1 MLSRQSPN
9 EAERLAA
16 LHSLA
21 VLDTPSSP
29 AIDRIC
35 KIAQQLFDVPMV
47 HVTLADAHR
56 YFLKAKPEG
65 MTVSEVPREYA
76 FCNYTILH
84 DEVFVVQDASADRTF
99 AKNPYVAGPPCLRF
113 YAGAPLTIRPGIRLG
128 ALCVSDVKPRTFSQ
142 HQMTLLR
149 SLGRL
154 VVDELWLHHLDVS
167 GQADTQPLPL
177 DLKEPSLDFDTWV
190 APTSAQ
196 IRAARGLLNWSTREL
211 ADAANISPT
220 SVKRVEIHGE
230 SSVRRDSLD
239 AIVLAFREQGVKF
252 TRAPDGTLG
261 VTQTS
266 SRRRATASDE
276 ARDRSSYR

>member
-1 MLSRQSPN
+1 MLFPQPPN

-16 LHSLA
+16 LHNLA
-21 VLDTPSSP
+21 ILDTPSSP

-35 KIAQQLFDVPMV
+35 TIAQQLFDVPMV

-65 MTVSEVPREYA
+65 MTVSELPRDYA

-84 DEVFVVQDASADRTF
+84 DEVFVVQDASVDRSF
-99 AKNPYVAGPPCLRF
+99 AKNPYVAGPPYLRF

-154 VVDELWLHHLDVS
+154 VVDELWLHHLEVS
-167 GQADTQPLPL
+167 GQAETQPLPS

-239 AIVLAFREQGVKF
+239 AIVLAFEEQGVKL
-252 TRAPDGTLG
+252 TRASDGTLG
-261 VTQTS
+261 VIQTS
-266 SRRRATASDE
+266 SRRSASDE

>member
-1 MLSRQSPN
+1 MLFPQPSN

-21 VLDTPSSP
+21 ILDTPSSP

-35 KIAQQLFDVPMV
+35 WIAKQLFDVPMV

-65 MTVSEVPREYA
+65 MTVSELPREHA

-84 DEVFVVQDASADRTF
+84 DEVLVVPDALADRTF
-99 AKNPYVAGPPCLRF
+99 AKNPYVVGKPHIRF

-128 ALCVSDVKPRTFSQ
+128 ALCVSDLKPREFSP
-142 HQMTLLR
+142 HQTTLLR

-154 VVDELWLHHLDVS
+154 VVDELWLHHLEAS

-177 DLKEPSLDFDTWV
+177 DTREASLKFDTWI

-230 SSVRRDSLD
+230 TSVRRDSLE
-239 AIVLAFREQGVKF
+239 AIVLAFQEQGVKF
-252 TRAPDGTLG
+252 TRASDGTLG
-261 VTQTS
+261 VAQTLP
-266 SRRRATASDE
+266 RRSAPVSDE
-276 ARDRSSYR
+276 ARDHSSSR

>member
-1 MLSRQSPN
+1 MLFPQPSN

-21 VLDTPSSP
+21 ILDTPSTP

-35 KIAQQLFDVPMV
+35 RIAQQLFDVPMV

-56 YFLKAKPEG
+56 YFFKAKPKG
-65 MTVSEVPREYA
+65 MAISELPRNYA

-84 DEVFVVQDASADRTF
+84 DEVFVVPDALADRNF
-99 AKNPYVAGPPCLRF
+99 AKSPYVVGPPHIRF

-128 ALCVSDVKPRTFSQ
+128 ALCVSDLKPREFNQ

-149 SLGRL
+149 GLGRL
-154 VVDELWLHHLDVS
+154 VVDELWLHHLEVT
-167 GQADTQPLPL
+167 GQANTQPLPS
-177 DLKEPSLDFDTWV
+177 DPREPPLDFETWI

-230 SSVRRDSLD
+230 TSARRDSLD

-252 TRAPDGTLG
+252 TRGPDGSLG
-261 VTQTS
+261 VTLTS
-266 SRRRATASDE
+266 SK
-276 ARDRSSYR
+276 

>member
-1 MLSRQSPN
+1 MLFPQPPN

-21 VLDTPSSP
+21 ILDTPSSP

-35 KIAQQLFDVPMV
+35 KIAKQLFDVPMV

-56 YFLKAKPEG
+56 YFFKAKPEG
-65 MTVSEVPREYA
+65 MTASELPRDYA

-84 DEVFVVQDASADRTF
+84 DEVFVVPNGLADRTF
-99 AKNPYVAGPPCLRF
+99 AKNPYVAGPLYLRF

-128 ALCVSDVKPRTFSQ
+128 ALCVSDVKPREFSQ

-154 VVDELWLHHLDVS
+154 VVDELWLHHLEIS
-167 GQADTQPLPL
+167 GQAATQPLPS
-177 DLKEPSLDFDTWV
+177 DLKEPSLDFDTWI

-196 IRAARGLLNWSTREL
+196 IRAAWGLLNWSTREL
-211 ADAANISPT
+211 AGAANISPT

-252 TRAPDGTLG
+252 TRASDGTLG

-266 SRRRATASDE
+266 SRRSVTA
-276 ARDRSSYR
+276 

>member
-1 MLSRQSPN
+1 MLFPQPPN

-16 LHSLA
+16 LYSLA
-21 VLDTPSSP
+21 ILDTPSTP

-35 KIAQQLFDVPMV
+35 RIAQQLFDVPMV

-65 MTVSEVPREYA
+65 VRVSELPREHA

-84 DEVFVVQDASADRTF
+84 DEVFVVPDARADRTV
-99 AKNPYVAGPPCLRF
+99 AKNPYVWGPPHIRF

-128 ALCVSDVKPRTFSQ
+128 ALCVSDLKPWEFSQ

-154 VVDELWLHHLDVS
+154 VVDELWLHHLEDS
-167 GQADTQPLPL
+167 GQADMQPLPS
-177 DLKEPSLDFDTWV
+177 DTREPSLDFDTWI
-190 APTSAQ
+190 APTGAQ
-196 IRAARGLLNWSTREL
+196 IRAARELLNWSTREL

-230 SSVRRDSLD
+230 TSVRRDSLE
-239 AIVLAFREQGVKF
+239 AIVLAFREQGVNF

-266 SRRRATASDE
+266 SGLSVPVSDE
-276 ARDRSSYR
+276 ARDHSSSR

>member
-1 MLSRQSPN
+1 MLFPQPPN

-56 YFLKAKPEG
+56 HFLKAKPEG
-65 MTVSEVPREYA
+65 MMVSEVPREYA

-84 DEVFVVQDASADRTF
+84 DEVFVVQDASVDRTF
-99 AKNPYVAGPPCLRF
+99 AKNPYVAGPPYLRF
-113 YAGAPLTIRPGIRLG
+113 YAGAPLTIRPRIRLG
-128 ALCVSDVKPRTFSQ
+128 ALCVSDVKPRKFSQ

-154 VVDELWLHHLDVS
+154 VVDELWLQYLDVS
-167 GQADTQPLPL
+167 GQADTHPLPS
-177 DLKEPSLDFDTWV
+177 DPRDPCLDFDTWV

-211 ADAANISPT
+211 AHAANISPT
-220 SVKRVEIHGE
+220 SVKRMEIHGE
-230 SSVRRDSLD
+230 TSVRRDSLD
-239 AIVLAFREQGVKF
+239 AIVLAFGEQGVKF

-261 VTQTS
+261 VALTS
-266 SRRRATASDE
+266 SRSDTPASHG
-276 ARDRSSYR
+276 ARGAAF

>member
-1 MLSRQSPN
+1 MLFPQPPN

-21 VLDTPSSP
+21 ILDTPSSP

-35 KIAQQLFDVPMV
+35 RIAQQVFDVPMV

-65 MTVSEVPREYA
+65 MSVSELPRDYA

-84 DEVFVVQDASADRTF
+84 DEVFVVPDALADRTF
-99 AKNPYVAGPPCLRF
+99 AKNPYVIGEPHIRF

-128 ALCVSDVKPRTFSQ
+128 ALCVSDLKPREFSQ
-142 HQMTLLR
+142 RQTMLLR

-154 VVDELWLHHLDVS
+154 VVDELWLHHLEVS
-167 GQADTQPLPL
+167 GQADTQPLPT
-177 DLKEPSLDFDTWV
+177 DTREGSLDFDTWI

-230 SSVRRDSLD
+230 TSVRRDSLE
-239 AIVLAFREQGVKF
+239 AIVLAFQEHGVKF

-261 VTQTS
+261 VAQRS
-266 SRRRATASDE
+266 PKRSAPVSDE
-276 ARDRSSYR
+276 ARDHSSLR